1 MTAVRDELTDR
12 YGAAAG
18 AGAEPAR
25 GGPAAGPGPRAG
37 LTDITLQGNHIRF
50 APVELPESQQVRVQ
64 RLYPKTLLK
73 PAVRTMLVPV
83 PKAVPG
89 SSSAG
94 ASRGRS
100 PASGTTTIGG
110 QPLRDRDMLA
120 WCTELIEALFGDP
133 ASPAETKA

>member
-1 MTAVRDELTDR
+1 
-12 YGAAAG
+12 
-18 AGAEPAR
+18 
-25 GGPAAGPGPRAG
+25 
-37 LTDITLQGNHIRF
+37 
-50 APVELPESQQVRVQ
+50 
-64 RLYPKTLLK
+64 
-73 PAVRTMLVPV
+73 MLVPA

-94 ASRGRS
+94 ASRGRA
-100 PASGTTTIGG
+100 PASSVTAIGG